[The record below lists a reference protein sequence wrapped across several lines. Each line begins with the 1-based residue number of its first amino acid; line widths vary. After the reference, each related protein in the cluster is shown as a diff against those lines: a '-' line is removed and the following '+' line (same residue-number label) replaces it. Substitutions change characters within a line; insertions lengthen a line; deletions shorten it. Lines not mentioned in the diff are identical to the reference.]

1 MHREG
6 GEAVGH
12 EGKGIP
18 MVVIRR
24 LPVYQ
29 RYLDELNRLGIER
42 ISSPELA
49 KRIGITASQLRQDLS
64 WFGSFGLQ
72 GYGYNVAELL
82 SAINVIIGLND
93 ENTMVLMGYGNLG
106 RAIAGYEGFRRRNFN
121 LLAAFDPEEKR
132 WGMTDYGIPVYGLD
146 KLHGFLKEH
155 PVTIGI
161 ITTPAEGAQQAVDT
175 LVAGG
180 VKGIWNFAP
189 VRLNVPPDV
198 VVEHL
203 HLANSLMT
211 LSLKLRQHVASS
223 TGNT

>member
-1 MHREG
+1 M
-6 GEAVGH
+6 GH

-24 LPVYQ
+24 LPIYH

-49 KRIGITASQLRQDLS
+49 QRIGITASQLRQDLS

-72 GYGYNVAELL
+72 GYGYNVGELL
-82 SAINVIIGLND
+82 SAINAIIGLDAN
-93 ENTMVLMGYGNLG
+93 NSMVLMGYGNLG
-106 RAIAGYEGFRRRNFN
+106 RAIAGYEGFRRRNFS
-121 LLAAFDPEEKR
+121 LLAAFDPDEKR
-132 WGMTDYGIPVYGLD
+132 WGQTDYGIPVYGLE
-146 KLHGFLKEH
+146 KLTEFLSENR
-155 PVTIGI
+155 PTIGI
-161 ITTPAEGAQQAVDT
+161 VTTPAEVAQKTVDL
-175 LVAGG
+175 LVDGG
-180 VKGIWNFAP
+180 VRGIWNFAP
-189 VRLNVPPDV
+189 IRLNVPSGV

-223 TGNT
+223 PEQ

>member
-1 MHREG
+1 M
-6 GEAVGH
+6 GH

-24 LPVYQ
+24 LPIYH

-72 GYGYNVAELL
+72 GYGYNVGELL
-82 SAINVIIGLND
+82 TAINAIIGLD
-93 ENTMVLMGYGNLG
+93 TENTMVLMGYGNLG
-106 RAIAGYEGFRRRNFN
+106 RAIAGYEGFRRRNFH
-121 LLAAFDPEEKR
+121 LMAAFDPDEKR
-132 WGMTDYGIPVYGLD
+132 WGMTDYDIPVYGVD
-146 KLHGFLKEH
+146 KLPDFLREH
-155 PVTIGI
+155 PTTIGI
-161 ITTPAEGAQQAVDT
+161 ITTPAEAAQKAVDI

-180 VKGIWNFAP
+180 VRGIWNFAP
-189 VRLNVPPDV
+189 IRLNVPNGV

-211 LSLKLRQHVASS
+211 LSLKLRQHVANS
-223 TGNT
+223 TIQP